1 MSNALWDDIF
11 KFYKAKSDIQ
21 LLENIPVFK
30 GLSRFDLNKVT
41 KMLHLR
47 SYKEGEYIFRES
59 EPGESMYII
68 KQGDV
73 SIIKNK
79 DSQEIL
85 LASLT
90 EGSFFGEVSLVDE
103 DTRSASAIAKTD
115 TELLGFFRAD
125 LMNLIDRNPRLAC
138 FILYQLSTVIGKRLR
153 MQTEA

>member
-11 KFYKAKSDIQ
+11 KFSKAKSDIQ

-30 GLSRFDLNKVT
+30 GLSRFDLNKIT

-47 SYKEGEYIFRES
+47 SYKEGEYIFREN

-73 SIIKNK
+73 SITKNK
-79 DSQEIL
+79 NSQEIL

-153 MQTEA
+153 IQTEA

>member
-11 KFYKAKSDIQ
+11 KFSKAKSDIQ

-47 SYKEGEYIFRES
+47 SYKEGEYIFREN

-73 SIIKNK
+73 SITKNK
-79 DSQEIL
+79 NSQEIL
-85 LASLT
+85 LANLT

-103 DTRSASAIAKTD
+103 DTRSASAVTKTD